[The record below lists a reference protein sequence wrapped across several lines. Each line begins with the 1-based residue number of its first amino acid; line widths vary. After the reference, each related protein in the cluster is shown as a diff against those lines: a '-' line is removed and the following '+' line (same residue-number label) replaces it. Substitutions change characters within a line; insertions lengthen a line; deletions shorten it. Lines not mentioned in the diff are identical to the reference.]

1 MIKLIMAPLN
11 VEFIIDSINN
21 SISDEQMNHLANM
34 GFVRDAVIKV
44 VAHNDG
50 NLIVSVKD
58 SRVAIGSDIAKKIY
72 VEERRNG

>member
-11 VEFIIDSINN
+11 VEYIIDSINN
-21 SISDEQMNHLANM
+21 SIGDEQMNHLANM
-34 GFVRDAVIKV
+34 GFVRDAIIKV
-44 VAHNDG
+44 VAHNEG

-58 SRVAIGSDIAKKIY
+58 SRVAIGSDIAKKIF

>member
-11 VEFIIDSINN
+11 VEYIIDSISN
-21 SISDEQMNHLANM
+21 SIGDEQMNHLANM
-34 GFVRDAVIKV
+34 GFVRDAIIKV
-44 VAHNDG
+44 VAHNEG